1 MKKFIILVLW
11 IMMAVLM
18 NAEEFNMKEL
28 SRPDR
33 VLADEKDIVIS
44 DGISIF
50 IYSRNDF
57 KLRCKIESKAGEGPK
72 EFTLSR
78 APWIPSIKIFLLPD
92 MIFVNNSIKN
102 AAFDRNGK
110 FLSEFRPALPG
121 TTFIPTRNKYV
132 IISFAVQDNTFFVTY
147 SLYNRDQKLEK
158 ELIRVKGPDQDGKKI
173 DPIAAGLS
181 KRFLYLEV
189 FGDKVFIPDEKGAI
203 HVFNETGM
211 NTATI
216 QPSYQPVP
224 ISPTHID
231 RFDRFFRED
240 FRFKQ
245 IYTMERDRVEYAKYF
260 PLIKEY
266 RVTRDY
272 VYIITN
278 KKSGDRFETFIFDHQ
293 GKPVKN
299 TSLSIME
306 ADLLEFFPFTIY
318 DNRMYQLTENESEES
333 WQLQVTEIK

>member
-1 MKKFIILVLW
+1 MKKLVILVLW

-18 NAEEFNMKEL
+18 NAEGIIMNQL

-33 VLADEKDIVIS
+33 VLADEKDIVIA

-50 IYSRNDF
+50 IYSRDDF

-72 EFTLSR
+72 EFVLSR
-78 APWIPSIKIFLLPD
+78 APWIPSIKLFLLPD

-102 AAFDRNGK
+102 ATFDRNGK
-110 FLSEFRPALPG
+110 FLLEFKPSIPG
-121 TTFIPTRNKYV
+121 ITFIPIREKYV
-132 IISFAVQDNTFFVTY
+132 IISFAVQDKTFFITY
-147 SLYNRDQKLEK
+147 SLYNRNQKLEK
-158 ELIRVKGPDQDGKKI
+158 ELIRIKAPDQDGKKI
-173 DPIAAGLS
+173 DPIVAGLS

-189 FGDKVFIPDEKGAI
+189 FGDKVFIPDDKGVI

-216 QPSYQPVP
+216 RPSYQPVP
-224 ISPTHID
+224 ISPADID

-240 FRFKQ
+240 FRFKDV
-245 IYTMERDRVEYAKYF
+245 YTMQRDRVEYAKYF

-293 GKPVKN
+293 GKLVKE

-306 ADLLEFFPFTIY
+306 ADPLEFFPFAIY
-318 DNRMYQLTENESEES
+318 DNRIYQLTENESEET
-333 WQLQVTEIK
+333 WHLKATEIK